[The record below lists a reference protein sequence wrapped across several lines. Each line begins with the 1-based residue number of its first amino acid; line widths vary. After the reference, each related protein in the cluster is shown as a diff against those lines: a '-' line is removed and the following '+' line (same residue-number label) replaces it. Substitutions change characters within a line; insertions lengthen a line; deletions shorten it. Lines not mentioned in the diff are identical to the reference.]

1 MAKKQKK
8 IVNRELSWLSFNERV
23 LQEAQDPTTP
33 LIERLRFLGIF
44 SNNLDEFFKV
54 RVATIKRMIDVQ
66 EGSKRVEG
74 EKPKTILNKIQKK
87 VIKLQNKFEYTYQ
100 NILRELEHHNIFII
114 NEMELNPEQAI
125 YVKRF
130 FKEKI
135 QPFLTPIMLHNVD
148 EFPDLRDKSIYLA
161 TKLTSSKRDIE
172 DEYALIEIPTHELS
186 RFIVLPDESERKFII
201 LLEDIIRFCLDDVFA
216 LFNFDTFEAWTIK
229 LTRDAELDM
238 DNDLSKS
245 ILEKISHSLGSRKQ
259 GQPVRFVFDN
269 AIAKDLMDYII
280 TMLDLDDDDN
290 LIPGAR
296 YHNFKDF
303 MKFPNIGGPELVYR
317 KEVPLGH
324 KDVKYHKS
332 ILQVIARKDI
342 MLHVP
347 YQSFD
352 NFINL
357 LREASMDPKVREIKM
372 TIYRVAHNSKVINAL
387 INAAKNG
394 KKVTVV
400 VELQARFDEK
410 SNIYWSKKLEEEGAR
425 VFFGIANLKVHSKL
439 LLITRK
445 EGTKVVNYASVGT
458 GNFHEGNAKVYCDLF
473 LLTMDR
479 RIANEVAKV
488 FNFFE
493 NPYKTF
499 IYRNLLVSPLYQRRK
514 IYQLIDNEIRNAKA
528 GKDAYIIIKINNLVD
543 KEMIYKL
550 YQAYNQGVIVKLIVR
565 GICCLMPGVEE
576 LSKDIEAISIVDKYL
591 EHARILVFCNEGD
604 ELYFISSADWMPR
617 NLDRRIEVTAP
628 IYSPEIKQELKD
640 ILEIQL
646 RDNTKARMVNE
657 VQDNPYKPRNSDE
670 MPYRSQEVTYQYYK
684 KLLMNS

>member
-1 MAKKQKK
+1 MTKKQKK

-74 EKPKTILNKIQKK
+74 EKPKNILNKIQKK

-114 NEMELNPEQAI
+114 NELELNPEQAI

-130 FKEKI
+130 FKERI
-135 QPFLTPIMLHNVD
+135 QPFLTPIMLHNVE
-148 EFPDLRDKSIYLA
+148 EFPTLKDKSIYLA

-172 DEYALIEIPTHELS
+172 DEYALIEIPTYEIS
-186 RFIVLPDESERKFII
+186 RFIVLPDESDRKFII

-245 ILEKISHSLGSRKQ
+245 ILEKISQSLGSRKQ

-280 TMLDLDDDDN
+280 TKLDLDDDDN

-303 MKFPNIGGPELVYR
+303 MKFPNIGGPELVYK

-357 LREASMDPKVREIKM
+357 LREASMDPKVHEIKM
-372 TIYRVAHNSKVINAL
+372 TIYRVAHNSKVMNAL

-425 VFFGIANLKVHSKL
+425 VLFGIANLKVHSKL
-439 LLITRK
+439 LLISRK
-445 EGTKVVNYASVGT
+445 EGTKVVNYVSVGT
-458 GNFHEGNAKVYCDLF
+458 GNFHEGNAGVYCDLF

-488 FNFFE
+488 FEFFE

-514 IYQLIDNEIRNAKA
+514 IYQLIDNEIRNVKA
-528 GKDAYIIIKINNLVD
+528 GKDAYITIKINNLVD

-550 YQAYNQGVIVKLIVR
+550 YQAYNQGVIVRLIVR

-576 LSKDIEAISIVDKYL
+576 LSKEIEAISIVDKYL
-591 EHARILVFCNEGD
+591 EHARILVFCNDGD

-657 VQDNPYKPRNSDE
+657 VQDNPYKPRNPDE
-670 MPYRSQEVTYQYYK
+670 IPSRSQEITYQYYK
-684 KLLMNS
+684 KLLMKS